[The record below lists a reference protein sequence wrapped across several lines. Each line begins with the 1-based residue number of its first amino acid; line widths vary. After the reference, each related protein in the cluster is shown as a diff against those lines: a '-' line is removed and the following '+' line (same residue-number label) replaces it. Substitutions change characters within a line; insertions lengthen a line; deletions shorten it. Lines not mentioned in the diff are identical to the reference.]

1 MVVGEVVRLATP
13 YAVLRIRS
21 STGPAELYES
31 SVPEKRRWGAAEERM
46 MLSALPDFPSKPPV
60 EDTITPDDR
69 VTLRW
74 GSASTTQCVRGGSE
88 GQPGRER

>member
-31 SVPEKRRWGAAEERM
+31 SVPEKRRWGAAEDRM

-74 GSASTTQCVRGGSE
+74 GRLPPPSACAA
-88 GQPGRER
+88 